1 MSLAFGSKFSEF
13 PLVSLSSDS
22 DYYWAEEPV
31 EIMMTKMR
39 HWAVQSEWLYVK
51 SKCLFMLPLDEI
63 YKRERHDLTKE
74 MSLRVCETANELWTC
89 L

>member
-1 MSLAFGSKFSEF
+1 
-13 PLVSLSSDS
+13 
-22 DYYWAEEPV
+22 
-31 EIMMTKMR
+31 MTKMR